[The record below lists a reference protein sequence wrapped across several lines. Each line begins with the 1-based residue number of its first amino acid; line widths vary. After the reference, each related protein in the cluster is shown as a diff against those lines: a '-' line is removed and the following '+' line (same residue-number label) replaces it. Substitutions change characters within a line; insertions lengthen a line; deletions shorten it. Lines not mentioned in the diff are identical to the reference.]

1 LTFRIFILLISSLSL
16 WSCRPQRTTS
26 NSNAKD
32 KEKTSS
38 FWKFRGTVDIIEN
51 PKYTEVFQTA
61 LSKKRPIMISFYT
74 DWCTTCPFLQ
84 EEIIKKQ
91 PIIGLLEDNFV
102 SYFADAELAD
112 GNKLANEYG
121 VLAYPTVLFLNSEGE
136 EISKYVGLPTDND
149 LLKFVK
155 SAMSEEEKFQRKKER
170 KKK

>member
-1 LTFRIFILLISSLSL
+1 
-16 WSCRPQRTTS
+16 
-26 NSNAKD
+26 
-32 KEKTSS
+32 
-38 FWKFRGTVDIIEN
+38 
-51 PKYTEVFQTA
+51 
-61 LSKKRPIMISFYT
+61 MISFYT